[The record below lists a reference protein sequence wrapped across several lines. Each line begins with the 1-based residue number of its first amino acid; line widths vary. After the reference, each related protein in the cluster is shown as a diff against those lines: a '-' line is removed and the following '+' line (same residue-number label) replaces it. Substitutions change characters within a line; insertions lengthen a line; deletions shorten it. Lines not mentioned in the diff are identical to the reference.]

1 MNPLLLRILLI
12 SVAIV
17 ATFTSCDSDPTV
29 QTYYVD
35 SQEKDGFITTTI
47 PKSILGINEENLSA
61 ESRKAYESV
70 NKINLLMLPATDN
83 QKANVKQETEA
94 FNNIL
99 KNSNYKTLM
108 THSGDG
114 VKARFVYE
122 GDTDSIDELIVFGS
136 SENMGMGIARITGD
150 NMNVGDLMKM
160 MKELEKEDINPANL
174 KGILQGMGM
183 DIDKHMKKN
192 EEIAV
197 DSMNVKDI

>member
-35 SQEKDGFITTTI
+35 SQDKDGFYNVKF
-47 PKSILGINEENLSA
+47 PVSVFGINEEKLSA
-61 ESRKAYESV
+61 ESRKAYESMNRV
-70 NKINLLMLPATDN
+70 NVLIVTATDDKKS
-83 QKANVKQETEA
+83 QVEKEA
-94 FNNIL
+94 EKFNKIL
-99 KNSNYKTLM
+99 KNGTYKTLI
-108 THSGDG
+108 THSSDDYK
-114 VKARFVYE
+114 VRFVYE
-122 GDTDSIDELIVFGS
+122 GDTDSIDELIAFVS
-136 SENMGMGIARITGD
+136 YEDKVMGIGRITGD

-160 MKELEKEDINPANL
+160 MNELEKEDINPANL